1 MNDNIRV
8 EITRAAEKCC
18 RKLRKGQVSFS
29 PALQQFSRKI
39 NSFLGL
45 LKKISGKKYSSR
57 SLQRSLQRSLHRSG
71 LPKTVYALTSDELKQ
86 ALKAC
91 YTEYFSI
98 K

>member
-57 SLQRSLQRSLHRSG
+57 SLQRSLHRAG